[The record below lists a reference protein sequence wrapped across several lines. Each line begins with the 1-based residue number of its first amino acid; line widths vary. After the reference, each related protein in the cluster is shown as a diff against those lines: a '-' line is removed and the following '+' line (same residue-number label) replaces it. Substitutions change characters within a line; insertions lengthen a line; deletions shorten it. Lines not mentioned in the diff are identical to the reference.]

1 MGPDPELAIDAVGK
15 ELGFSAVVFGH
26 EEQVAMPTPLGLENQ
41 GRTRFDAVARQICEV
56 ARRTKPERRIV
67 GADSLAPGRQDEI
80 DAGVGLREGLA
91 ARRKPRGFG
100 MALLGDR
107 PVDPLARHELDERL
121 RRREVV
127 ASLCWGD
134 GLLEILFGRHGSTK
148 IR

>member
-1 MGPDPELAIDAVGK
+1 MQRAWRPVSRKYSAIVTPVYG
-15 ELGFSAVVFGH
+15 
-26 EEQVAMPTPLGLENQ
+26 AMNWS
-41 GRTRFDAVARQICEV
+41 
-56 ARRTKPERRIV
+56 

-91 ARRKPRGFG
+91 ARGKPRGFG
-100 MALLGDR
+100 MAFLGDR
-107 PVDPLARHELDERL
+107 PLDPLARHELDERL

-127 ASLCWGD
+127 ARLCWGD